1 MIDKRT
7 VRTALVSLAI
17 SSAAAPR
24 EGTAD
29 RSFLTSRLWDD
40 GKAEVAFYQVE
51 RDVNQYGEAKP
62 QKFLMGT
69 YLVKHDFDRLTQS
82 KAGPDAKDKVS
93 SFKWSA
99 FYEFESDNSYQF
111 KQAWV
116 VNAAQG
122 DLAPLKASF
131 TSFDWC
137 SNQYREL
144 LFRPDGKAEFL
155 MRSDDY
161 GNHEETFDAPSGA
174 YPVALV
180 PLLVRSLDFTDAP
193 SRSFSLLL
201 EDGST
206 VRVTAR
212 LEGRESLRLPEG
224 KEEAERVRLSYD
236 GDYRSILSRKGEREE
251 TYFRGLGAERALL
264 ALESASYRMRVVE
277 IVRSPYWEENV
288 FPRLKHVKTR
298 P

>member
-1 MIDKRT
+1 MIKLRS
-7 VRTALVSLAI
+7 VRTALFSLAI
-17 SSAAAPR
+17 SSTAAAR
-24 EGTAD
+24 DGSAD
-29 RSFLTSRLWDD
+29 RSFLTSGFWND
-40 GKAEVAFYQVE
+40 GKAEVAFYRVE

-82 KAGPDAKDKVS
+82 KARPDAKDKVS

-116 VNAAQG
+116 VNAARG
-122 DLAPLKASF
+122 DLSPLKASF

-161 GNHEETFDAPSGA
+161 GNREETFEAPSEA

-180 PLLVRSLDFTDAP
+180 PLLVRSLDFSSAP
-193 SRSFSLLL
+193 SRSFTVLL

-206 VRVTAR
+206 VTVTAR
-212 LEGRESLRLPEG
+212 LEGRESLDLPEG
-224 KEEAERVRLSYD
+224 REEAERVRLSYD
-236 GDYRSILSRKGEREE
+236 GDYRSILSREGEREE
-251 TYFRGLGAERALL
+251 TYWRGLGAERALL
-264 ALESASYRMRVVE
+264 ALESATYRMRLVE
-277 IVRSPYWEENV
+277 IVRSPYWDENI
-288 FPRLKHVKTR
+288 FPRLKRVKSR